1 MNQKQI
7 ASITIGTFILIVIIL
22 IPLSNHPT
30 IKFSEIG
37 DDITNNAI
45 EWIQVIGICLIDL
58 ILIVL
63 CFHVFKDKNS

>member
-1 MNQKQI
+1 MNKKQI
-7 ASITIGTFILIVIIL
+7 VSIAIGTFILIVIIL

>member
-1 MNQKQI
+1 MNAKQI
-7 ASITIGTFILIVIIL
+7 ACIIIGTFILIVIIL

-45 EWIQVIGICLIDL
+45 EWLKVIGTCLIDL

-63 CFHVFKDKNS
+63 CIHVFKDKNT